1 MADREEGWPDRQGC
15 RVGMEEM
22 RGRKGGGEKV
32 EEKVE
37 KQAAGGACC
46 WLGSLTDWVAAVLLL
61 GAPGK
66 RWELAGIDD

>member
-1 MADREEGWPDRQGC
+1 M
-15 RVGMEEM
+15 
-22 RGRKGGGEKV
+22 

-37 KQAAGGACC
+37 KQAGGACC